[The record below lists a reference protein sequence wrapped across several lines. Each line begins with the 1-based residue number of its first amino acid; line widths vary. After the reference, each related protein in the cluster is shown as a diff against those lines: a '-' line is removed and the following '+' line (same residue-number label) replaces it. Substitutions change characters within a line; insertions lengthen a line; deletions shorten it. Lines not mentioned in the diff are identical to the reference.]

1 MNVEPKKDYLYKHN
15 KYVNGDFVLNKSF
28 VLKKRI
34 MKFLMSFIVVFVFL
48 IVSFA
53 SYKILNP
60 TVKVDGKSYSLQKD
74 ISNLSINDKV
84 IYSKE
89 NDYLEQLL
97 ISSGFYETYKYSVK
111 TLPAGINPE
120 TGKQL
125 SKDKYVLKC
134 ESKICLG
141 KLMEVDKS
149 NILGKIG
156 D

>member
-15 KYVNGDFVLNKSF
+15 KYINGDLILSKSF

-34 MKFLMSFIVVFVFL
+34 MKLLVNFIVVFIFL
-48 IVSFA
+48 IVSFIG
-53 SYKILNP
+53 YKVLNP
-60 TVKVDGKSYSLQKD
+60 TVTVDGKIYSLQKD
-74 ISNLSINDKV
+74 ITNLSINDNV
-84 IYSKE
+84 IYSQK

-97 ISSGFYETYKYSVK
+97 ISSGLYESYKYSVT
-111 TLPAGINPE
+111 TLPAGISPE

-125 SKDKYVLKC
+125 AKDKYVLKC
-134 ESKICLG
+134 ESNICSG
-141 KLMEVDKS
+141 KLIEVDKS

>member
-15 KYVNGDFVLNKSF
+15 KYVNGDLVLTKSF

-34 MKFLMSFIVVFVFL
+34 MKFLTNFIIVFIFL
-48 IVSFA
+48 IVAFIG
-53 SYKILNP
+53 YKVLNP
-60 TVKVDGKSYSLQKD
+60 TVTVDGKNYPLQKD
-74 ISNLSINDKV
+74 ITNLSINDNV
-84 IYSKE
+84 IYSQK

-97 ISSGFYETYKYSVK
+97 ISSGFYETYRYSVT
-111 TLPAGINPE
+111 TLPAGISPE

-125 SKDKYVLKC
+125 GKDKYVLKC
-134 ESKICLG
+134 ESNICSG
-141 KLMEVDKS
+141 KLIEVDKS